1 MVAGCSMREEAMKP
15 ARYQIA
21 AMLFFAGMS
30 IATAAPN
37 IPSSELPGRERERFR
52 ESPLDRFTQPSPP
65 AAPLYELPNAGRG
78 CQIRPPRRSKQRSK
92 RC

>member
-1 MVAGCSMREEAMKP
+1 MQT
-15 ARYQIA
+15 ARYRVA
-21 AMLFFAGMS
+21 AMMLLAGIS

-65 AAPLYELPNAGRG
+65 AAPLYELPNARDY
-78 CQIRPPRRSKQRSK
+78 QSRRSKQRAARGM